1 MERAPQLIDL
11 PALPSLTRLYLSRLP
26 WKDLS
31 PLAGLK
37 SLQSLR
43 MGYLD
48 EVTDI
53 STLAG
58 LPDLSELLF
67 GGHHSL
73 TELGPLLELKSLRRL
88 NKSLQMNGQIL
99 QGRRD
104 PVLTELAARGIAIDQ
119 R

>member
-1 MERAPQLIDL
+1 
-11 PALPSLTRLYLSRLP
+11 
-26 WKDLS
+26 
-31 PLAGLK
+31 
-37 SLQSLR
+37 

-53 STLAG
+53 GALVS

-73 TELGPLLELKSLRRL
+73 TELGPLLEMKSLRRL

-104 PVLTELAARGIAIDQ
+104 PVLTELAARGVAIDQ